1 MRYDYTPAE
10 DDNCLTLHDNNEQL
24 QTDFGT
30 DIVLYPLEDA
40 RFLVN
45 HMNKQETLIEILI
58 RELRGYE
65 YSDENIK
72 ELMEEAEYE
81 MED

>member
-1 MRYDYTPAE
+1 MRYDYTPDE
-10 DDNCLTLHDNNEQL
+10 NDNCLTLHDQQEQL

-40 RFLVN
+40 LFLVN
-45 HMNKQETLIEILI
+45 HLNKQEKFIEVLI
-58 RELRGYE
+58 RELKANE
-65 YSDENIK
+65 YDDENIK
-72 ELMEEAEYE
+72 ELLEEADYE